1 MKRIDIH
8 VEGLSTE
15 ARNDLAQSVYAAFV
29 GAGRRAVSAFSFGVV
44 IACVIFFGT
53 QWVLFE
59 LGVGRDD
66 TDGKTRSGLN
76 LYTDHK
82 TGCQYLGNGSGLT
95 PRMDA
100 QGYQVCSEKT
110 KGGKL

>member
-1 MKRIDIH
+1 MKRIDIR
-8 VEGLSTE
+8 VESMSAE
-15 ARNDLAQSVYAAFV
+15 ARNGLAQSVYAAFM
-29 GAGRRAVSAFSFGVV
+29 GAGRRAVSAFALGVV
-44 IACVIFFGT
+44 VTSVIFFGT
-53 QWVLFE
+53 QWVLFK
-59 LGVGRDD
+59 LDVGRDD

-100 QGYQVCSEKT
+100 QGYQVCGEKT

>member
-8 VEGLSTE
+8 VEGLSVE
-15 ARNDLAQSVYAAFV
+15 ARTNLAQSIYSAFV
-29 GAGRRAVSAFSFGVV
+29 SAGRRAVGAFALGVAVASV
-44 IACVIFFGT
+44 ILFGT
-53 QWVLFE
+53 QWVLFT
-59 LGVGRDD
+59 LDVGRDD

-100 QGYQVCSEKT
+100 LGYQVCGDKT

>member
-8 VEGLSTE
+8 VEGLSAE

-29 GAGRRAVSAFSFGVV
+29 GAGRRAVSAFAFGVA

-53 QWVLFE
+53 QWVLFK
-59 LGVGRDD
+59 LDVGRDD
-66 TDGKTRSGLN
+66 TDGEARSGLE
-76 LYTDHK
+76 LYTDHA

-100 QGYQVCSEKT
+100 LGYQMC
-110 KGGKL
+110 GKENGDKQ

>member
-1 MKRIDIH
+1 MKRIDIY
-8 VEGLSTE
+8 VDGLSAE
-15 ARNDLAQSVYAAFV
+15 VRNNLAQSVYTAFV
-29 GAGRRAVSAFSFGVV
+29 GAGRRAVSAFALGVAV
-44 IACVIFFGT
+44 ASVIFFGT
-53 QWVLFE
+53 QWVLFK
-59 LGVGRDD
+59 LDVGRDD

-100 QGYQVCSEKT
+100 QGYQMCSEKT

>member
-8 VEGLSTE
+8 VEGLSVE
-15 ARNDLAQSVYAAFV
+15 ARANLAQSVYSAFV
-29 GAGRRAVSAFSFGVV
+29 SAGRRAVSAFALGVAV
-44 IACVIFFGT
+44 TSVIFFGT
-53 QWVLFE
+53 QWVLFK
-59 LGVGRDD
+59 LDVGRDD

-95 PRMDA
+95 PRMDVL
-100 QGYQVCSEKT
+100 GYQMCSEKAT
-110 KGGKL
+110 GGKQ

>member
-8 VEGLSTE
+8 VEGLSVE
-15 ARNDLAQSVYAAFV
+15 ARNNLAQSVYAAFMS
-29 GAGRRAVSAFSFGVV
+29 AGRRAVGAFAFGVA
-44 IACVIFFGT
+44 ITCVIFFGT

-66 TDGKTRSGLN
+66 TDGKARSGLN
-76 LYTDHK
+76 LYTDHA

-100 QGYQVCSEKT
+100 QGYQMC
-110 KGGKL
+110 GKENGDKQ

>member
-8 VEGLSTE
+8 VEGLSVE
-15 ARNDLAQSVYAAFV
+15 ARTNLAQSVYSAFV
-29 GAGRRAVSAFSFGVV
+29 SAGRRAVSAFALGVAV
-44 IACVIFFGT
+44 ASVIFFGT
-53 QWVLFE
+53 QWVLFT
-59 LGVGRDD
+59 LDVGRDD

-100 QGYQVCSEKT
+100 QGYQMCSEKT
-110 KGGKL
+110 KGGKQ